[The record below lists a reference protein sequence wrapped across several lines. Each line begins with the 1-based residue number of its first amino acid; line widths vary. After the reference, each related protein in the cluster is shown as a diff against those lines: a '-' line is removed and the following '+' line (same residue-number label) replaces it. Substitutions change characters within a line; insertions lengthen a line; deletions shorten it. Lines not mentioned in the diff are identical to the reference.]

1 MIMRLTLAITALVL
15 CGAKVQAE
23 TVYTPGEPGAVSY
36 EKFGLD
42 FLEYHCLDCHDSAT
56 KKGDLSLEDIGPVN
70 EINAALWK
78 SIWAQV
84 ALKEMPPDGLV
95 GVSEQSL
102 MGLNVNRGQE
112 IILRLRT
119 DDLEVRA

>member
-1 MIMRLTLAITALVL
+1 MIMRLTLAITALAL
-15 CGAKVQAE
+15 CGARVQAE
-23 TVYTPGEPGAVSY
+23 AVYTPGKPGAVSY

-84 ALKEMPPDGLV
+84 ALKEMPPKKK
-95 GVSEQSL
+95 EQP
-102 MGLNVNRGQE
+102 
-112 IILRLRT
+112 
-119 DDLEVRA
+119 EVA